1 MENSDGSSTTRN
13 FAFKGRLLPL
23 PPNTFD
29 CIFPSDENCIANPTV
44 RSEGYPKPTGGC
56 HQRTSSD
63 SFLLEEQPAWLDEL
77 LNEPEIP
84 VSRGHQRSSSDS
96 IASLNGLAKSF
107 REDRYKF
114 KNNPEAGPSRGF
126 SSFDHH
132 KGLSQ
137 ASLHA
142 NASTSHMHQNKAR
155 EPFSTSVT
163 SSSRS
168 LFTSDGI
175 SLQTSG
181 SSCTPQEPDGMPSKA
196 IVKKDGKDPELSSFR
211 SDCSHSNPT
220 TSRADLKRAKQQF
233 AQRSRLRKLQ
243 YIAEMER
250 NIQVLQAEGYE
261 VSAELEFL
269 DQQNLILGMEN
280 MALKQRLESLSQER
294 FIKHLEQDMLQKE
307 VSRLQNLYQQQQQQ
321 QMHSKRH
328 QINSTNLDS
337 HTSII
342 PKEAGS

>member
-1 MENSDGSSTTRN
+1 MAKSRLEAHLLKGMEKSDGSPTMRN
-13 FAFKGRLLPL
+13 FTFKGRLLPL

-44 RSEGYPKPTGGC
+44 RSVGYPKPMGGQC

-63 SFLLEEQPAWLDEL
+63 SFLLEEQPSWLDEL

-84 VSRGHQRSSSDS
+84 VGRGHQRSSSDS
-96 IASLNGLAKSF
+96 IASLNGPAKSF

-126 SSFDHH
+126 SNFDHH
-132 KGLSQ
+132 KALYLQ
-137 ASLHA
+137 AMALVFKPQDHHALHKNLMA
-142 NASTSHMHQNKAR
+142 CHLK
-155 EPFSTSVT
+155 P
-163 SSSRS
+163 
-168 LFTSDGI
+168 L
-175 SLQTSG
+175 
-181 SSCTPQEPDGMPSKA
+181 
-196 IVKKDGKDPELSSFR
+196 
-211 SDCSHSNPT
+211 
-220 TSRADLKRAKQQF
+220 ADIKRAKQQF

-269 DQQNLILGMEN
+269 DQQNLILGLEN

-321 QMHSKRH
+321 QQMHSKRH

-337 HTSII
+337 RTSII